1 MIELN
6 IRRLATPFLLLIL
19 GFLTACGG
27 GSSSNTITTAGK
39 TGSVG
44 IVLTDAPADPS
55 LFSEINATI
64 ERVELIGGDGGKIA
78 LFSGPAETVDLLR
91 LRNEAVPFTF
101 HDEVP
106 VGTYCKVRLT
116 LSNPNGLELVLAADG
131 STYYPHLPGNG
142 KIDLLARDCFTVAS
156 GASVTLQLDMDA
168 GNSIHI
174 VQKGSNTTYNF
185 RPVVFVDVMNQS
197 FTGKLVRL
205 EGEIADVDATART
218 VLLCDALPTH
228 QINGRD
234 CAQIYLGADAAF
246 FDNVALAGD
255 AASLDDLLLDTNLGQ
270 SAAVVGLVRS
280 LVTAYEVPAV
290 PADSLPGAGFCRI
303 WLPAVDVASQPY
315 PDDVACDDSTLAL
328 PVDTLLIDESGVVLV
343 DHRPQIALDGL
354 AVEMGV
360 FQQNYG
366 VAATNAVSDG
376 FDMTL
381 GTGDPLSVTLQNPTT
396 FNGTR
401 ILSKQGEL
409 LDYSAILTP
418 RALKVDGVR
427 LISTDPLKAAV
438 VIVDTDMD
446 GRVAASG
453 VIGGLV
459 SNGFTLI
466 PDVDSTPCGV
476 SGDLTVLL
484 DADVSVTTVS
494 ITNSTLEVS
503 PGGLLEAGQSVT
515 VSGLCGADSLTVS
528 SVVVVDD
535 QRI

>member
-1 MIELN
+1 MLKRP
-6 IRRLATPFLLLIL
+6 IRRVAIPLMLLML

-27 GSSSNTITTAGK
+27 GSSSTSTTAGK

-55 LFSEINATI
+55 LFSAINATI
-64 ERVELIGGDGGKIA
+64 ERVELIGGNGGKVA
-78 LFSGPAETVDLLR
+78 LFDGPAETVDLLR

-142 KIDLLARDCFTVAS
+142 KLDLLARDCFTVAP

-174 VQKGSNTTYNF
+174 VQTGSNTTYNF
-185 RPVVFVDVMNQS
+185 RPVVFVDVINQS

-205 EGEIADVDATART
+205 EGEIADVDATQRT
-218 VLLCDALPTH
+218 VLLCDALPAH

-234 CAQIYLGADAAF
+234 CVQIHLGADSAF
-246 FDNVALAGD
+246 FDHVTLAGD
-255 AASLDDLLLDTNLGQ
+255 AASTDDLLLDSNLGQ
-270 SAAVVGLVRS
+270 SAAVVGLVRT
-280 LVTAYEVPAV
+280 LATAYETPII
-290 PADSLPGAGFCRI
+290 PADQLPGMGFCRI
-303 WLPAVDVASQPY
+303 WVTTADAASQPY
-315 PDDVACDDSTLAL
+315 PDDVTCDDSTLVL
-328 PVDTLLIDESGVVLV
+328 PVDTVLIDDQGAVIV

-360 FQQNYG
+360 FLQAYG
-366 VAATNAVSDG
+366 TAATDATADG
-376 FDMTL
+376 FDMNL
-381 GTGDPLSVTLQNPTT
+381 GTVTPQAVTLQPSTADI
-396 FNGTR
+396 NGTR
-401 ILSKQGEL
+401 ILSKSGEL
-409 LDYSAILTP
+409 LDYSAIVTP
-418 RALKVDGVR
+418 RALKVDGV
-427 LISTDPLKAAV
+427 LLSDDSLNSAV

-446 GRVAASG
+446 GMVAAGGS
-453 VIGGLV
+453 IGGLV
-459 SNGFTLI
+459 TGGFTLI
-466 PDVDSTPCGV
+466 PEAGSTPCGL

-484 DADVSVTTVS
+484 GTDATVTTVS
-494 ITNSTLEVS
+494 ITSTTVEVS
-503 PGGLLEAGQSVT
+503 PGGILEAGQSVS
-515 VSGLCGADSLTVS
+515 VSGLCGADSLTAKT
-528 SVVVVDD
+528 VVIVDD